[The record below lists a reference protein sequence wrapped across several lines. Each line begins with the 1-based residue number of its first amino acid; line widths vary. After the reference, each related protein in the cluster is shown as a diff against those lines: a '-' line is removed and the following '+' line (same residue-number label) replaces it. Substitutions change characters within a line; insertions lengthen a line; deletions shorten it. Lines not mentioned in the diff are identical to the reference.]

1 MNTNHVKI
9 GTIVSKHGY
18 KGFIKISV
26 SSFNF
31 DQLPDIKYLFIDINN
46 CFIPFM
52 IEEIKSFSNNLLIL
66 KLVEINSEEDA
77 DDIIFKNIFI
87 ESKNY
92 KPIDNKSF
100 FNDELIGFSVYKGSE
115 KIGVIEGINSEL
127 PQPVF
132 EVIVNSKKIMIPIH
146 EDLIEK
152 INRKKNIIHIDI
164 PDGLIEII

>member
-1 MNTNHVKI
+1 
-9 GTIVSKHGY
+9 
-18 KGFIKISV
+18 
-26 SSFNF
+26 
-31 DQLPDIKYLFIDINN
+31 
-46 CFIPFM
+46 M
-52 IEEIKSFSNNLLIL
+52 IEEIKSFSNTFLIL
-66 KLVEINSEEDA
+66 KLVEVNSEEEA

-87 ESKNY
+87 ESENY
-92 KPIDNKSF
+92 KPLDNKSF

-115 KIGVIEGINSEL
+115 KIGIIERINTEL

-152 INRKKNIIHIDI
+152 IDRKKNIIHIDI

>member
-1 MNTNHVKI
+1 MLLCNWKRITPFWWES
-9 GTIVSKHGY
+9 TSSKP
-18 KGFIKISV
+18 
-26 SSFNF
+26 NW
-31 DQLPDIKYLFIDINN
+31 L
-46 CFIPFM
+46 
-52 IEEIKSFSNNLLIL
+52 
-66 KLVEINSEEDA
+66 
-77 DDIIFKNIFI
+77 NIFI
-87 ESKNY
+87 EAKNY

>member
-1 MNTNHVKI
+1 
-9 GTIVSKHGY
+9 
-18 KGFIKISV
+18 
-26 SSFNF
+26 
-31 DQLPDIKYLFIDINN
+31 
-46 CFIPFM
+46 M
-52 IEEIKSFSNNLLIL
+52 IL
-66 KLVEINSEEDA
+66 
-77 DDIIFKNIFI
+77 IFKNIFI

-100 FNDELIGFSVYKGSE
+100 FNDELIGFSVYKGFE